1 MKILSEKDFNIKA
14 SLKEIIKQLSNFY
27 QGIKKELNYSQMND
41 LEKIQNNL
49 QMFLKNSEKKIK
61 TKEKN
66 EKN

>member
-66 EKN
+66 